1 MVLLSCSQVPAAG
14 RSLPDRLPTAALSFP
29 LPDMGDEFFLSEKTS
44 TFEKEEMERT
54 VEDDKTDTASIH
66 GVTLHQRI

>member
-1 MVLLSCSQVPAAG
+1 
-14 RSLPDRLPTAALSFP
+14 
-29 LPDMGDEFFLSEKTS
+29 MGDEFFLSEKTS